1 MFIDVANNTDG
12 TVAYYFRFTPE
23 LTHNTFGLF
32 YSKVQG
38 KNEFVS
44 LEPTDLSLY
53 SKDDT
58 EHVGWYWQ
66 PYEAQKP
73 VWMLP
78 YYNHNSDIFMISY
91 VVPMYYENE
100 FIGIVGMD
108 FDYNMLSDK
117 VHQIKI
123 YENGFGHLEFEG
135 ADVCNAEHAE
145 DAELHEH
152 PEEYLSVTKKLKNG
166 MDLIISA
173 NYTDIRQI
181 RYKLALKI
189 CGSYGYAY
197 RLYTKADKRICP
209 NGTPYIAYAAVTLL
223 SKHWGKKYNVIIPD
237 YLLFPDWNDDMRVSY
252 EVYRDTILKIW
263 TDIPEGGVTE
273 TFVHPSV
280 ESDELKGITG
290 RWKDRVWE
298 YQLMKDPY
306 VHKYLKDHGVEL
318 ISYREL
324 IKMKGGTVKG

>member
-1 MFIDVANNTDG
+1 MAKYLIVNADDYGMCNAANAA
-12 TVAYYFRFTPE
+12 VEE
-23 LTHNTFGLF
+23 LFLG
-32 YSKVQG
+32 
-38 KNEFVS
+38 
-44 LEPTDLSLY
+44 
-53 SKDDT
+53 
-58 EHVGWYWQ
+58 GWLKSATIMM
-66 PYEAQKP
+66 PCP
-73 VWMLP
+73 
-78 YYNHNSDIFMISY
+78 
-91 VVPMYYENE
+91 
-100 FIGIVGMD
+100 G
-108 FDYNMLSDK
+108 
-117 VHQIKI
+117 
-123 YENGFGHLEFEG
+123 
-135 ADVCNAEHAE
+135 AEHAVNFSI
-145 DAELHEH
+145 DH
-152 PEEYLSVTKKLKNG
+152 PEYAIGIHTTLTSEWGKYRWKPLTDGKSLLDEEGFMWHESDQVEKNASYEDIEKEVRAQIDLAHKMGMKPSHVDNHMGSLYGHYTGRLGLS
-166 MDLIISA
+166 
-173 NYTDIRQI
+173 
-181 RYKLALKI
+181 KLALKI

-223 SKHWGKKYNVIIPD
+223 SKHWGKKYDVVIPD

-273 TFVHPSV
+273 TFVHPSI

-290 RWKDRVWE
+290 RWQDRVWE